1 MKKKLCFILTEI
13 IIMMLLA
20 CSCSSEQ
27 KSENITGNTT
37 DNSLA
42 TVSQEQPDV
51 EADDT
56 ETYKAETHDTET
68 VDIET
73 VDIEAV
79 DIETIDDSDSII
91 SPDLNHNGIAEEI
104 RLIDADNSEQGQWLE
119 IWENDEQIVSR
130 YCYCTDS
137 EQVVIFLCTID
148 GEDYLLRYYT
158 KMYQGVCIYR
168 YELFNL
174 TNNKENMI
182 QRNWVYFDINFVS
195 PLHEDFDPETIAAFI
210 DEINELLSNG
220 AQMLNTNISHPY
232 TFNNEGQPYEN
243 LSWLDDWE
251 PEFIR
256 DEGKSLLEN
265 LKDFQ
270 TTMTTLQEP
279 VVPEEV
285 DSLPITEPLEMAF
298 YSGAGAW
305 QTELTLNPDGSFVG
319 DYCDA
324 DGNKLYVCQFHGQ
337 FGKVEKLTDS
347 SWLLTLI
354 ELEIDTGHDIGEHW
368 TDEDGWYEYCSSQPY
383 GFDDNDYNA
392 LEPGAKFILYSPD
405 ATGHEPGTEL
415 YGALEFWSWMH
426 KRHEFNSADDV
437 LGCWGLLNME
447 SGRGFFDN

>member
-1 MKKKLCFILTEI
+1 MKKKPYFLLTEI
-13 IIMMLLA
+13 IIVMLLV

-27 KSENITGNTT
+27 KSENITGNTA

-51 EADDT
+51 EEDDT
-56 ETYKAETHDTET
+56 ETDNIETHDTET
-68 VDIET
+68 DG
-73 VDIEAV
+73 
-79 DIETIDDSDSII
+79 IETIDIDTVSDTDSII

-104 RLIDADNSEQGQWLE
+104 RLIDADNSEHGQWLE
-119 IWENDEQIVSR
+119 IWENDEKIGTK
-130 YCYCTDS
+130 YCYNTDS

-148 GEDYLLRYYT
+148 GEDHLLRYST
-158 KMYQGVCIYR
+158 DMYQGVCTYV
-168 YELFNL
+168 YELSDWTSN
-174 TNNKENMI
+174 TENAE
-182 QRNWVYFDINFVS
+182 QRNWVHFDINFGS
-195 PLHEDFDPETIAAFI
+195 PLHEDFNPETIAAFI

-232 TFNNEGQPYEN
+232 TFNNEGDFYDN

-256 DEGKSLLEN
+256 DKDKSLLEN

-270 TTMTTLQEP
+270 TTMTAIQTP
-279 VVPEEV
+279 IVPEEV
-285 DSLPITEPLEMAF
+285 DSLPITEPLEMEF

-324 DGNKLYVCQFHGQ
+324 DLNKHYVCQFHGQ

-347 SWLLTLI
+347 SWLLTLS

-368 TDEDGWYEYCSSQPY
+368 TDEDGYYEYCSSEPY

-426 KRHEFNSADDV
+426 KRHEFSSADDI

-447 SGRGFFDN
+447 SGRSFFDN